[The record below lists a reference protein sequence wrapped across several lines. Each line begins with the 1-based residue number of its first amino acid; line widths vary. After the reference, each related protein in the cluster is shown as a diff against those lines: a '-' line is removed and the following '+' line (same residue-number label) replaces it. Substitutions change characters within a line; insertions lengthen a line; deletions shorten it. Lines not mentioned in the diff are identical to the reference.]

1 MKIYSSF
8 CSSSYCHFSG
18 KLIIYTLP
26 KLLSLWAKNC
36 SQCLLQSS
44 RELKFFPLR
53 EFCKGKNKVK
63 HEDAMSG
70 EYSGWIRTSQS
81 SYNSF
86 YLVIKEHAVLR
97 YPHGRLCVFCWQIL
111 DVFCQVLL
119 LIGLT
124 GSSTSWNCLVFQ
136 KELIIDDSHSIP
148 PYSQDQLLWMKT
160 GLCCGWW

>member
-1 MKIYSSF
+1 MTYFSFSPITLMKIYSSF

-70 EYSGWIRTSQS
+70 EYSGWIRTSQPS
-81 SYNSF
+81 CND
-86 YLVIKEHAVLR
+86 
-97 YPHGRLCVFCWQIL
+97 FC
-111 DVFCQVLL
+111 
-119 LIGLT
+119 
-124 GSSTSWNCLVFQ
+124 
-136 KELIIDDSHSIP
+136 LIIRE
-148 PYSQDQLLWMKT
+148 T
-160 GLCCGWW
+160 CGLALSWWKIMCFLFNNSWHFFINFCFRLV

>member
-1 MKIYSSF
+1 MTYFSFSPITLMKIYSSF

-70 EYSGWIRTSQS
+70 EYSGWIRTSQPS
-81 SYNSF
+81 CNDFCLIIRETCGLALSWWKIMHFYNIF
-86 YLVIKEHAVLR
+86 WMHNI
-97 YPHGRLCVFCWQIL
+97 IL
-111 DVFCQVLL
+111 DAFHLVLL
-119 LIGLT
+119 SVGLT
-124 GSSTSWNCLVFQ
+124 GRNICW
-136 KELIIDDSHSIP
+136 ELI
-148 PYSQDQLLWMKT
+148 LWFS
-160 GLCCGWW
+160 WRSS

>member
-1 MKIYSSF
+1 MTYFSFSPITLMKIYSSF

-70 EYSGWIRTSQS
+70 EYSGWIRTSQP
-81 SYNSF
+81 SYLLCF
-86 YLVIKEHAVLR
+86 CQVIKETWGLVL
-97 YPHGRLCVFCWQIL
+97 PWGRLCIFCWLIPDTSPSAAFSWSHWEQY
-111 DVFCQVLL
+111 LL
-119 LIGLT
+119 EVICWFFRR
-124 GSSTSWNCLVFQ
+124 SS
-136 KELIIDDSHSIP
+136 
-148 PYSQDQLLWMKT
+148 
-160 GLCCGWW
+160 